1 MAKKNKMRMPSSQG
15 GLVNYYDENKA
26 HIIISP
32 KFVIGLTVTI
42 TILAIVIRLI

>member
-1 MAKKNKMRMPSSQG
+1 MAKKNQMRMPSSQG

-26 HIIISP
+26 YVNISP

-42 TILAIVIRLI
+42 TVLAIVVRLI

>member
-26 HIIISP
+26 YVNISP
-32 KFVIGLTVTI
+32 KFVIGLTVVI
-42 TILAIVIRLI
+42 AILAILVRVI

>member
-1 MAKKNKMRMPSSQG
+1 MAKKNQMRLPSSQG

-26 HIIISP
+26 HINISP
-32 KFVIGLTVTI
+32 KFVIGLTITI